1 MELSCFLKEI
11 KVPQCKL
18 FVSFGKE
25 KCHFQQCEGF
35 APWVSCGSVAAHHG
49 ITMNLVELAQRIR
62 NARLKRG
69 LTLEEVSESSGLAKG
84 LLSKVE
90 NFRVT
95 PTLTSLAKLT
105 ETLGIKLSELLD
117 GLDDKPRISVVRR
130 SERKPIERNFSPSE
144 SGSKLNNYYESLAH
158 RRPDRV
164 MDPLEIRVPANG
176 GRVQA
181 MKHEGE
187 EFLLVL
193 EGSVT
198 FEYDKDMYRLEV
210 GDSLYFDAETDH
222 RVFNETDKDA
232 RVLCVM
238 CMDPSAM
245 GTGQHL
251 PK

>member
-1 MELSCFLKEI
+1 
-11 KVPQCKL
+11 
-18 FVSFGKE
+18 
-25 KCHFQQCEGF
+25 
-35 APWVSCGSVAAHHG
+35 
-49 ITMNLVELAQRIR
+49 MNLVELAQRIR

-95 PTLTSLAKLT
+95 PTLTTLAKLT
-105 ETLGIKLSELLD
+105 ETLGIKLSELLE
-117 GLDDKPRISVVRR
+117 GLDEKPRISVVRR
-130 SERKPIERNFSPSE
+130 SERKPIERNYIPSE
-144 SGSKLNNYYESLAH
+144 AGNKLNNYYESLAH
-158 RRPDRV
+158 RRADRT
-164 MDPLEIRVPANG
+164 MDPLEVRVPAKG
-176 GRVQA
+176 GRQQA

-193 EGSVT
+193 EGTVT
-198 FEYDKDMYRLEV
+198 FEYDNDLYRLDA

-238 CMDPSAM
+238 CMDPAALTAANRLNS
-245 GTGQHL
+245 
-251 PK
+251 K